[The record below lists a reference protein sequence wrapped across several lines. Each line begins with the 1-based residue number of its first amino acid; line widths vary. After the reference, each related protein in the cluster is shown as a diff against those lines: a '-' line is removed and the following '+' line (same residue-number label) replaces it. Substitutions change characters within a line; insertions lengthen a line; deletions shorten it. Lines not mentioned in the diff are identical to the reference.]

1 MPSTDI
7 TTIRQYTLKFYKK
20 LTDKLPK
27 EKLHHIMSIYQSR
40 TEKNQNNNDVSTN
53 NIDKTSSLDPHLSI
67 YELLERSNNLII
79 HSEDNSE
86 MEHHNDRD
94 TEEDTILGQSNGLKN
109 LSINSSQNL
118 IKEVPMTLE
127 NVTHSKEGEK
137 LPESWLNIQRNE
149 ITNSLHIETSNSQ
162 TNTVGILSS
171 SDTSE
176 EELDTQNSPS
186 PQKTSIMRQNNSD
199 MTNKNIIQCL
209 NDTNNMS
216 LNLNSHFVTG
226 DIPTTKLTS
235 IGFNQLNEEDSITLT
250 KSISSSGSYVMP
262 KLSITRKNGNQVGK
276 VQDSKFFKIL
286 VLGRIGLQFYRS
298 IPQKYQYL
306 FNLPRTYDSNEYCN
320 YNGIIIVIE
329 EISELMSILNR
340 VSKRVMDSI
349 PVTTV
354 TPESD
359 NLLQI
364 KNIMNS
370 YVRRNLIAT
379 MYPPFVMTNKNEIN
393 NLFTMLSGLEHD
405 FVNQRNSLSKERR
418 ISSSSLYVYTSQS
431 SSDASD
437 SSESLA
443 FSSSNKRL
451 KKLQYQN
458 GSKINEYILSHQES
472 DVPPGKRK
480 TNRKPKR
487 RNKSITRN
495 RWFIWGISL
504 SVGVGIGYCLSYFNV
519 LDWVEIS
526 IKKYLQYNNN
536 RDIKDVTNVTSCK
549 AVSFFKRIL
558 AFFDNERDSDSHDI
572 FHKTFR
578 TVKQCMNDA
587 TRVIK
592 SNFHKTIIFL
602 EEMHVMTSK
611 DNKLSSA
618 NNQENN
624 QSKLF
629 ALGYILL

>member
-1 MPSTDI
+1 
-7 TTIRQYTLKFYKK
+7 
-20 LTDKLPK
+20 
-27 EKLHHIMSIYQSR
+27 MSVYQSR
-40 TEKNQNNNDVSTN
+40 TEKNQTNQDTSTN
-53 NIDKTSSLDPHLSI
+53 STNRTTSLDPHLSI
-67 YELLERSNNLII
+67 YELLERSNNLIT

-86 MEHHNDRD
+86 MEHHNDKD
-94 TEEDTILGQSNGLKN
+94 TEDDTIFGQSNSLQN
-109 LSINSSQNL
+109 IPINSSPTI
-118 IKEVPMTLE
+118 IKEMPMTLE
-127 NVTHSKEGEK
+127 NVTHSNKDEK
-137 LPESWLNIQRNE
+137 LPESWLNIQKNE

-176 EELDTQNSPS
+176 EELETQNSPS
-186 PQKTSIMRQNNSD
+186 PQKSSIVRQNNSNI
-199 MTNKNIIQCL
+199 TSKNMIQCI
-209 NDTNNMS
+209 NNTNNLS
-216 LNLNSHFVTG
+216 LNLNPHFVPG
-226 DIPTTKLTS
+226 DIPSTKLTS

-250 KSISSSGSYVMP
+250 KSVSSSGSYVMP
-262 KLSITRKNGNQVGK
+262 KLSITRKNGKQITK
-276 VQDSKFFKIL
+276 VQEKKCFRIL

-298 IPQKYQYL
+298 IPQRYQYL

-320 YNGIIIVIE
+320 YNGVIIVIE

-340 VSKRVMDSI
+340 VSKRVTNTI
-349 PVTTV
+349 PITAV

-364 KNIMNS
+364 KNVMSS
-370 YVRRNLIAT
+370 YVRRNLIAIL
-379 MYPPFVMTNKNEIN
+379 YPAFVMTNNIEVN
-393 NLFTMLSGLEHD
+393 NLFVMLSGLEQD
-405 FVNQRNSLSKERR
+405 FIDHQNSLLKERK
-418 ISSSSLYVYTSQS
+418 ISNSSMYVYTSQS

-443 FSSSNKRL
+443 FSTSNKKL

-458 GSKINEYILSHQES
+458 GSKINEYILSHQDDEIPS
-472 DVPPGKRK
+472 VRKK
-480 TNRKPKR
+480 TNRKSKR
-487 RNKSITRN
+487 RNKSITKN

-526 IKKYLQYNNN
+526 VKKYLQYNNGH
-536 RDIKDVTNVTSCK
+536 DIKEDTQVTSCK
-549 AVSFFKRIL
+549 SMTFFKKII
-558 AFFDNERDSDSHDI
+558 AFFNKERESESHDV

-578 TVKQCMNDA
+578 TMKQCMNDA
-587 TRVIK
+587 VCGIK
-592 SNFHKTIIFL
+592 SKFHKAVIFL
-602 EEMHVMTSK
+602 EEMHIMTSK

-629 ALGYILL
+629 ALSYILL